1 MKRISLMSQSLFAA
15 SLGVTLMVTA
25 VSAQTVSADLS
36 TAAKDACTRSAESKG
51 FTVKEVVSVEPKAG
65 ATDGATVV
73 LNLDKAGQLY
83 KLTCGY
89 SASTGASIDD
99 SSSTASTMT
108 APATTTTAAPTTTTT
123 TTTTTATAPT
133 FNYSAPNLAWLLLPL
148 IGLPL
153 LLALFRGRDK
163 DAVGYATRTERL
175 EGLVRNRGRA
185 LNVHSGP
192 AAHHSVTE
200 TLRDGQ
206 RILLSGRQQD
216 GWVELA
222 EGGWVSSEALDLD
235 VRHSVR

>member
-123 TTTTTATAPT
+123 TTATAPT

-216 GWVELA
+216 GWVELV
-222 EGGWVSSEALDLD
+222 EGGWVTSEALDLD

>member
-1 MKRISLMSQSLFAA
+1 
-15 SLGVTLMVTA
+15 
-25 VSAQTVSADLS
+25 
-36 TAAKDACTRSAESKG
+36 
-51 FTVKEVVSVEPKAG
+51 
-65 ATDGATVV
+65 
-73 LNLDKAGQLY
+73 
-83 KLTCGY
+83 
-89 SASTGASIDD
+89 
-99 SSSTASTMT
+99 
-108 APATTTTAAPTTTTT
+108 
-123 TTTTTATAPT
+123 
-133 FNYSAPNLAWLLLPL
+133 LLLPL

-153 LLALFRGRDK
+153 LLALFKGRDK
-163 DAVGYATRTERL
+163 DTVGYATRTERL

>member
-123 TTTTTATAPT
+123 TTATAPT

>member
-65 ATDGATVV
+65 TTDGATVV

-99 SSSTASTMT
+99 GISGAVN
-108 APATTTTAAPTTTTT
+108 TAAR
-123 TTTTTATAPT
+123 T
-133 FNYSAPNLAWLLLPL
+133 FNYSAPSLAWLLLPL

-153 LLALFRGRDK
+153 LLALFKGRDK

>member
-1 MKRISLMSQSLFAA
+1 MKRISVVSQSIFAA
-15 SLGVTLMVTA
+15 SLGVALTVA
-25 VSAQTVSADLS
+25 SVSAQTVSAELS

-51 FTVKEVVSVEPKAG
+51 FTVKEVVSVDPKAG
-65 ATDGATVV
+65 TTDGATVV

-99 SSSTASTMT
+99 STSTAKTMT
-108 APATTTTAAPTTTTT
+108 APA
-123 TTTTTATAPT
+123 
-133 FNYSAPNLAWLLLPL
+133 FNYSAPNLGWLILPL

-175 EGLVRNRGRA
+175 EALVRNRGRG
-185 LNVHSGP
+185 LNIHNGP
-192 AAHHSVTE
+192 ATHHNVTA
-200 TLRDGQ
+200 TLQDGQ

-222 EGGWVSSEALDLD
+222 EGGWVPSEALDLD